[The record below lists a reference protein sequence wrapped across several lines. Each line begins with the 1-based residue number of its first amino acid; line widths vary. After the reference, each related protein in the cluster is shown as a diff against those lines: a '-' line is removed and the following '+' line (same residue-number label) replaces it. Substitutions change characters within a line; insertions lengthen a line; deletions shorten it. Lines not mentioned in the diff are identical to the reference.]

1 MKPAPFDYYLP
12 ATIDEAL
19 DLKARLGGEAR
30 FLAGGQSLVPAMNF
44 RLAQPTALI
53 DLNGLA
59 GLAEIVAAADGGLR
73 LGALVRHRDLE
84 RRPEVAR
91 RHPLLCEAAAQ
102 VAHPQIRN
110 RGTLGGNLAHAEPAS
125 ELPSVMVALGAR
137 IHARS
142 TTTERW
148 IGAAEFFTGA
158 LSTALR
164 DDELLA
170 EITVPALPVRTGT
183 CFLEMARR
191 RGDFALM
198 GVAATVTLDPAGRC
212 VAAKL
217 VYCNADDRP
226 FDGKEA
232 AAALIGERIAAPTIE
247 AAAEAAAGAV
257 RPSGSIQA
265 SAAFQRHLAGVLTR
279 RAVAR
284 SNERAGG

>member
-19 DLKARLGGEAR
+19 TLKARLGGEAR

-44 RLAQPTALI
+44 RLAQPSALI
-53 DLNGLA
+53 DLNGLT
-59 GLAEIVAAADGGLR
+59 GLTGIEDGSDGGLL

-91 RHPLLCEAAAQ
+91 RHPLLREAAAQ

-110 RGTLGGNLAHAEPAS
+110 RGTIGGNLAHAEPAS

-137 IHARS
+137 MRARS
-142 TTTERW
+142 LNGERW
-148 IGAAEFFTGA
+148 IEAREFFTGA

-170 EITVPALPVRTGT
+170 EIAVPALPARTGT

-198 GVAATVTLDPAGRC
+198 GVAATVSLDPTGRC
-212 VAAKL
+212 VAARL

-226 FDGKEA
+226 FDAKEA
-232 AAALIGERIAAPTIE
+232 A
-247 AAAEAAAGAV
+247 V
-257 RPSGSIQA
+257 
-265 SAAFQRHLAGVLTR
+265 
-279 RAVAR
+279 
-284 SNERAGG
+284 

>member
-170 EITVPALPVRTGT
+170 EIAVPALPVRTGT

-257 RPSGSIQA
+257 RPSGGIQA